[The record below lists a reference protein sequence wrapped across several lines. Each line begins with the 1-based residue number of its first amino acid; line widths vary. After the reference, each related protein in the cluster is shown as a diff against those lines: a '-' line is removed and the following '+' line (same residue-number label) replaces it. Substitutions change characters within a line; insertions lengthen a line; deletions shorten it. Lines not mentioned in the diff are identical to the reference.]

1 MPSSSAVA
9 TEVVE
14 PETDDDVTYI
24 HCVSCGDEEEQE
36 YAWWCSYCV
45 EWRCSDCGDCADYGR
60 CADDDD
66 DDDSSRD
73 ERVYGYSYRP
83 HLFRPKGN
91 YPAQALLGVELEVGG
106 DQTDIAD
113 VVEKIDPTE
122 DHLYMK
128 EDGSISGVEIVTHP
142 MTLQWARQYQF
153 ADLLARLR
161 DQGCYVN
168 DGYGLH
174 IHVSRN
180 AFQRGG
186 KQSAS
191 HQMMWLLFMYRN
203 VSELEQLARRTS
215 SQWAAF
221 VKPAPGELARKAQCI
236 RQDARY
242 VAVNCN
248 NEKTFELRFFMSTL
262 DYVEF
267 SAALEFA
274 DASVRYTHSISLQ
287 DVLRGKAL
295 TWRHFTE
302 WTKRHNYKHLLS
314 EIAR

>member
-1 MPSSSAVA
+1 MPSSSVVA
-9 TEVVE
+9 AEVSSSE
-14 PETDDDVTYI
+14 DDESPTYI
-24 HCVSCGDEEEQE
+24 DCVACGDEGEEDH
-36 YAWWCSYCV
+36 AFYCLYCR
-45 EWRCSDCGDCADYGR
+45 EWRCNECGCCEDFGP

-66 DDDSSRD
+66 DDCSRD
-73 ERVYGYSYRP
+73 ERVHGYSYRP
-83 HLFRPKGN
+83 YLFRPKGN
-91 YPAQALLGVELEVGG
+91 YPSHALLGVELEVGG
-106 DQTDIAD
+106 DQSDIAD
-113 VVEKIDPTE
+113 VVESIDPGE

-153 ADLLARLR
+153 AELLNRLR
-161 DQGCYVN
+161 DEACYV
-168 DGYGLH
+168 DEGYGLH

-203 VSELEQLARRTS
+203 VSDLEKLARRTS

-221 VKPAPGELARKAQCI
+221 VKPMPGELARKAQSI
-236 RQDARY
+236 RSEPRY

-262 DYVEF
+262 DHVEF
-267 SAALEFA
+267 YAALEFA
-274 DASVRYTHSISLQ
+274 DASVRYTHSIALQ

-302 WTKRHNYKHLLS
+302 WVKRHNYKHLLA
-314 EIAR
+314 EITR